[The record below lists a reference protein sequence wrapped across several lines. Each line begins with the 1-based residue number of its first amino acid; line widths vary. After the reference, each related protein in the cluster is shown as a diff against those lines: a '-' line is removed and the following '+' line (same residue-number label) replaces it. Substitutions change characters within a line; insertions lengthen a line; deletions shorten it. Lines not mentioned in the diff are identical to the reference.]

1 MAKTQENYEEVIV
14 MARKLFSSTFGAL
27 AYDSGI
33 MPAGSPAAPAGLET
47 VSYLPVVQAYGIKNH
62 DDQLYLDGTGA
73 VSLQAHTF
81 MSYDFHDLRDLLE
94 EGECLADAMIGIQ
107 RMKETPDILACYNVA
122 PGRNIRETIIV
133 TNADVDCNDGRLN
146 PPLGLTQVFK
156 AGFHPLV
163 GLDQNVGKMA
173 SQRELLYCERRVYA
187 QDQSQTYNS
196 PNQMGSMAD
205 PAGPTPPLTPTRWL
219 NNWLMIDRT
228 VTGEADLV
236 IGPTL
241 MVIRLIEV
249 LCGDR
254 DSQTVTNIPGQEAGE
269 YLNNDSRVYLTFTP
283 FHINIVGNKRKLTE
297 TEKAIEYSNVFLSNQ
312 NDVKPV

>member
-33 MPAGSPAAPAGLET
+33 MPAGSPAAPLGGET
-47 VSYLPVVQAYGIKNH
+47 VTYLPTAQAYGVSNH
-62 DDQLYLDGTGA
+62 DDRLYLDGTGA

-133 TNADVDCNDGRLN
+133 TNADVDCDNGRLN

-163 GLDQNVGKMA
+163 GLGQNIGKMA

-187 QDQSQTYNS
+187 QDQSQTYSS
-196 PNQMGSMAD
+196 PNQMGSMT
-205 PAGPTPPLTPTRWL
+205 GTPPTVTPTRWL

-241 MVIRLIEV
+241 MVLRLIEV

-254 DSQTVTNIPGQEAGE
+254 DSQTITTNPGDEAQE

-283 FHINIVGNKRKLTE
+283 FTLNVVGNKRKLTE

>member
-1 MAKTQENYEEVIV
+1 
-14 MARKLFSSTFGAL
+14 
-27 AYDSGI
+27 
-33 MPAGSPAAPAGLET
+33 MPAGSQAAPAGSET
-47 VSYLPVVQAYGIKNH
+47 VFYLPTAQAYGVSSH
-62 DDQLYLDGTGA
+62 DDALYLDAAGLPISA
-73 VSLQAHTF
+73 PHAFL
-81 MSYDFHDLRDLLE
+81 SYDFHDLRDLLE

-107 RMKETPDILACYNVA
+107 RMKETPEIVSCYNVA

-146 PPLGLTQVFK
+146 PPMGLNQVFK
-156 AGFHPLV
+156 AGFQ
-163 GLDQNVGKMA
+163 GLGGLQQNTGKMG

-187 QDQSQTYNS
+187 QDVSQTYTS
-196 PNQMGSMAD
+196 PDTMGSMS
-205 PAGPTPPLTPTRWL
+205 GPGVTVTPTRWL

-228 VTGEADLV
+228 ITGEADLV

-241 MVIRLIEV
+241 MVLRLVEV

-254 DSQTVTNIPGQEAGE
+254 DSQTITNTPGEEAGE
-269 YLNNDSRVYLTFTP
+269 FLNNDSRVYLTFTP
-283 FHINIVGNKRKLTE
+283 FHLNIVGNKRKLTE